1 MANRPSRLLIL
12 ILAPALGFGLL
23 LAWLSAEFASS
34 RIEQAELELAEKLL
48 SRVEAKIQPFLD
60 PVDPISLQVVLDEYA
75 RSLPAAAI
83 SLIDI
88 DGRVIVSAGDVLN
101 HHQTLSAELIS
112 EGEMKGRL
120 VSQLKFDHAK
130 GARSAIWSG
139 TLITLVVIT
148 ALLTGLVLFF
158 GDFVMLWMG
167 FPADPARGALPQLAA
182 LSSNPELSLAPL
194 EADAPEKCLSAAL
207 HFFPGRLITKQDV
220 TAAFSRSDLE
230 VTQIREGVFELHL
243 APCRR
248 NQDFS
253 DVIGMLAGL
262 CSKREDITLRGA
274 LLTGA
279 SAEQDDLKKKARF
292 YALSAKNE
300 LIIDRQVQDVLV
312 SVGWADEEIIQPFQS
327 TLISDDQLYSFRFD

>member
-12 ILAPALGFGLL
+12 ILAPTLGFGLL
-23 LAWLSAEFASS
+23 LGWLSAEFASS

-48 SRVEAKIQPFLD
+48 SRIEAKIQPFLD
-60 PVDPISLQVVLDEYA
+60 PVDPISLQVVLDEYT

-101 HHQTLSAELIS
+101 EHQTLSVALVS
-112 EGEMKGRL
+112 EGEMTGQL
-120 VSQLKFDHAK
+120 VGQLRSDRAE

-139 TLITLVVIT
+139 TLITLFVIT
-148 ALLTGLVLFF
+148 ASLTGLVLFI
-158 GDFVMLWMG
+158 GDFVMLWLG
-167 FPADPARGALPQLAA
+167 FPAGPARGALPQPTT
-182 LSSNPELSLAPL
+182 LSTNPELPVAPL
-194 EADAPEKCLSAAL
+194 EADAPEECLSASL

-220 TAAFSRSDLE
+220 TAAITRSDLE

-243 APCRR
+243 THCRR

-253 DVIGMLAGL
+253 DVIRMLASL

-274 LLTGA
+274 MLTGH

-292 YALSAKNE
+292 YALSAKDE
-300 LIIDRQVQDVLV
+300 LIIDRQVQYALV

-327 TLISDDQLYSFRFD
+327 TLIPDDQLYSFRFD

>member
-75 RSLPAAAI
+75 RSLPDAAI

-120 VSQLKFDHAK
+120 VSQLKFDHAE

-167 FPADPARGALPQLAA
+167 ISCG
-182 LSSNPELSLAPL
+182 S
-194 EADAPEKCLSAAL
+194 
-207 HFFPGRLITKQDV
+207 G
-220 TAAFSRSDLE
+220 SRSPPPTKGI
-230 VTQIREGVFELHL
+230 VT
-243 APCRR
+243 
-248 NQDFS
+248 
-253 DVIGMLAGL
+253 
-262 CSKREDITLRGA
+262 
-274 LLTGA
+274 
-279 SAEQDDLKKKARF
+279 
-292 YALSAKNE
+292 
-300 LIIDRQVQDVLV
+300 
-312 SVGWADEEIIQPFQS
+312 
-327 TLISDDQLYSFRFD
+327 

>member
-23 LAWLSAEFASS
+23 LGWLSAEFASS

-48 SRVEAKIQPFLD
+48 ARVETNIQPFLD

-75 RSLPAAAI
+75 RSLPDAAI

-88 DGRVIVSAGDVLN
+88 DGMVIVSAGDIPD
-101 HHQTLSAELIS
+101 HHQALSVGLINK
-112 EGEMKGRL
+112 GEMVGQL
-120 VSQLKFDHAK
+120 VSQLRIERADA
-130 GARSAIWSG
+130 ARNAVWSG
-139 TLITLVVIT
+139 ALITLIVMT
-148 ALLTGLVLFF
+148 ALLTGLVFFF
-158 GDFVMLWMG
+158 GDFVMLWLG
-167 FPADPARGALPQLAA
+167 FPAGPAHGARPQPPA
-182 LSSNPELSLAPL
+182 LSPNPELPMA
-194 EADAPEKCLSAAL
+194 EAGAEAPEACLSASL

-220 TAAFSRSDLE
+220 TAAITRADLE

-248 NQDFS
+248 DHDFS
-253 DVIGMLAGL
+253 DVIGMLASL
-262 CSKREDITLRGA
+262 CAKHGDITLRGA
-274 LLTGA
+274 LLTGH
-279 SAEQDDLKKKARF
+279 STDQDDLKKKARF
-292 YALSAKNE
+292 YALSAKDE
-300 LIIDRQVQDVLV
+300 LIIDLQVQDALV

>member
-23 LAWLSAEFASS
+23 LGWLSAEFASS

-48 SRVEAKIQPFLD
+48 ARVETNIQPFLD

-75 RSLPAAAI
+75 RSLPDAAI

-88 DGRVIVSAGDVLN
+88 DGMVIVSAGDVPD
-101 HHQTLSAELIS
+101 HHQALSVGLINK
-112 EGEMKGRL
+112 GEMVGQL
-120 VSQLKFDHAK
+120 VSQLRIERADA
-130 GARSAIWSG
+130 ARNAVWSG
-139 TLITLVVIT
+139 ALITLIVMT
-148 ALLTGLVLFF
+148 ALLTGLVFFF
-158 GDFVMLWMG
+158 GDFVMLWLG
-167 FPADPARGALPQLAA
+167 FPAGPARGTRPQPPA
-182 LSSNPELSLAPL
+182 LSPNPELTMA
-194 EADAPEKCLSAAL
+194 EAEASEACLSASL

-220 TAAFSRSDLE
+220 TAAITRADLE

-248 NQDFS
+248 DHDFS
-253 DVIGMLAGL
+253 DVIGMLASL
-262 CSKREDITLRGA
+262 CAKHRDITLRGA
-274 LLTGA
+274 LLTGH
-279 SAEQDDLKKKARF
+279 STDQDDLKKKARF
-292 YALSAKNE
+292 YALSAKDE
-300 LIIDRQVQDVLV
+300 LIIDRQVQDALV